1 LKKLMLIAAL
11 IMVSTTFAAFAGG
24 CGEKTPVNL
33 NIAIA
38 ASLTGAMTEIDAL
51 YVEDNPDVT
60 VTPIFA
66 ASGTLQ
72 QQIEEG
78 ATVDVFI
85 SAAAKQMNA
94 LSGEGL
100 IVEDT
105 RKDLLNNKIVLIVPN
120 DSTLDITSFNDL
132 ATDKV
137 HQIALGD
144 PQYVPAGTY
153 GQQAFDELGIT
164 DQVQP
169 KLVLGTDVKAVLA
182 YVESGNVDA
191 GIVYST
197 DAYTSDKVKIV
208 AEAPQAINAKI
219 VYPVAVIKASASQDA
234 AKKFIDFLF
243 TDKAAA
249 VFEKYGFSLVGE

>member
-1 LKKLMLIAAL
+1 MSITAL
-11 IMVSTTFAAFAGG
+11 ITVFTTFAAFAGG
-24 CGEKTPVNL
+24 CGENTPVTL
-33 NIAIA
+33 NIAAA
-38 ASLTGAMTEIDAL
+38 ASLTEAMTEIDAL
-51 YVEDNPDVT
+51 YVEDNPDVSI
-60 VTPIFA
+60 TPIYA

-72 QQIEEG
+72 QQIENGG
-78 ATVDVFI
+78 AVDVFI
-85 SAAAKQMNA
+85 SAAATQMNT
-94 LSGEGL
+94 LSQQSL
-100 IVEDT
+100 IVENT
-105 RKDLLNNKIVLIVPN
+105 RRDLLNNKIVLIVPE
-120 DSTLDITSFNDL
+120 DSTLDISSFNDL

-137 HQIALGD
+137 QQIALGD

-164 DQVQP
+164 GQVQP

-197 DAYTSDKVKIV
+197 DAFTSDKVKIV

-219 VYPVAVIKASASQDA
+219 VYPVAVIKASTSQDA

-243 TDKAAA
+243 TDTAAA
-249 VFEKYGFSLVGE
+249 IFEKYGFSLVSE